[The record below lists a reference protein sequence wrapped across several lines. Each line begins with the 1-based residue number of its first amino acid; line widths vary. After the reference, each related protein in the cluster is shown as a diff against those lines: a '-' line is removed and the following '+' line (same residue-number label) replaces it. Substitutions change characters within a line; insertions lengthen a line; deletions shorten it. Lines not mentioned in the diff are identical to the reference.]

1 MNKAVATETKL
12 DASPRG
18 SVPVRKTLGGL
29 ADTKRSPEAALD
41 LRPFINIAI
50 LALALFAG
58 LPSAKAHDIYSGLYS
73 NYGTACCDDSD
84 CRPAPYRIIAAG
96 VQMQIDRK
104 WISVPSSAIQYRTLL
119 GDSGKTAGGHWC
131 GRRANDVEELNDGSG
146 NGYFTFCAILPP
158 NFASASSRA
167 PH

>member
-1 MNKAVATETKL
+1 MNKAVATN
-12 DASPRG
+12 A
-18 SVPVRKTLGGL
+18 
-29 ADTKRSPEAALD
+29 
-41 LRPFINIAI
+41 AI

-58 LPSAKAHDIYSGLYS
+58 LPPAKAHDIYSGLYS
-73 NYGTACCDDSD
+73 NYGTACCDDTD
-84 CRPAPYRIIAAG
+84 CRPAPYRVMAAG
-96 VQMQIDRK
+96 LQMQIDEK

-158 NFASASSRA
+158 NYVALSANPMR
-167 PH
+167 